1 MKKFKSDLVVGSLL
15 TVGFMWFGTNEIL
28 NKNISEKPID
38 ENENMEYISIKE
50 VKENHIKLSNNDF
63 YHEFKKEE
71 EKQRLIALHNE
82 RLEQLEIER
91 KTEEERLRKLE
102 EARKLREKEKR
113 EVVISRGKKLQSE
126 SNWMTFEATYYTP
139 YCTGCS
145 GKTAVGINARE
156 SIMYNG
162 YRIIATDPKV
172 IPMWSLVEVVTPHES
187 FKAIAGDTGGAIKGK
202 RTDILVSTKK
212 EAFSKGRHDVKIR
225 VIKYGGKK

>member
-1 MKKFKSDLVVGSLL
+1 MKKFRSDIVVGSLL
-15 TVGFMWFGTNEIL
+15 TVGFMWFGASEIL

-38 ENENMEYISIKE
+38 ENEKMEYISIKE
-50 VKENHIKLSNNDF
+50 VRENYIKLTNNDF

-82 RLEQLEIER
+82 RLKQLEIER
-91 KTEEERLRKLE
+91 KAEEERKRKLE

-113 EVVISRGKKLQSE
+113 EVVISRGESLQPE
-126 SNWMTFEATYYTP
+126 SNWMTFNASYYTP

-145 GKTAVGINARE
+145 AVTATGIDVRNT
-156 SIMYNG
+156 ITYNG

-187 FKAIAGDTGGAIKGK
+187 FKGIAADKGGAIKGMK
-202 RTDILVSTKK
+202 VDILVKTKK
-212 EAFSKGRHDVKIR
+212 EAYSLGRHNVKVR